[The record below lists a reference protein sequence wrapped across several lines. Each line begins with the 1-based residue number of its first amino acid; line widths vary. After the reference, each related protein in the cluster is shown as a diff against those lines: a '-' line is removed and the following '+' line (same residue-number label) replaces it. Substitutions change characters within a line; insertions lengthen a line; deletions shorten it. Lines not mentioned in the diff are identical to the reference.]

1 MIVSGLGAGVVL
13 TAILVFSAFGIGFAS
28 GYGVRDQISRRRWA
42 AAREAYYERHPEKR
56 DQKLAA

>member
-1 MIVSGLGAGVVL
+1 ML
-13 TAILVFSAFGIGFAS
+13 TAILVFSALVIGFAS
-28 GYGVRDQISRRRWA
+28 GYGVRERISRRRWA